1 MAKASKTTQRSL
13 HEIAVEIKKDWG
25 AKLSP
30 FAKPYV
36 DAMICLNSIDDMY
49 GYDTG
54 KSVVAYFLCNA
65 CSWKGETARRIKKE
79 LNAMIR

>member
-1 MAKASKTTQRSL
+1 MSKTKQRSL

-30 FAKPYV
+30 YAKPWV
-36 DAMICLNSIDDMY
+36 DAMICLESISDMY
-49 GYDTG
+49 GCDTG

-65 CSWKGETARRIKKE
+65 SAWRGEVARRVKKE
-79 LNAMIR
+79 LNAMIK